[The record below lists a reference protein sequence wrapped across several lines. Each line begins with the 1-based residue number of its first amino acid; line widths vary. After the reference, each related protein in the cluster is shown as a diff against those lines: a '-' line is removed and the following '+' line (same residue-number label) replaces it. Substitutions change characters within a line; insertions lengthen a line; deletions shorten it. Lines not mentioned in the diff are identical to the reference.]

1 MSLRTFRMLFSAV
14 FLFTVCVALTEVPLV
29 ASSIKAASFSPP
41 AEDEFATFI
50 RIFKMEAEY
59 RHVHTKI
66 DRVKITM
73 VDAKQL
79 DMKDAVGV
87 CHTATGKIDILK
99 PYWDQA
105 NFTQREIL
113 IMHELGHCALDLD
126 HDNSEGFFG
135 PNSIMRSEVLNPSY
149 YNDFRKNLVDELF
162 NKRK

>member
-1 MSLRTFRMLFSAV
+1 MSLQTFRILCGMV
-14 FLFTVCVALTEVPLV
+14 FLFTVGLAMTESGPLQSV
-29 ASSIKAASFSPP
+29 KAASFKPT
-41 AEDEFATFI
+41 EDEFDTFI
-50 RIFKMEAEY
+50 RIFKLEAEY
-59 RHVHTKI
+59 RRVHTKI
-66 DRVKITM
+66 DRVRIKMI
-73 VDAKQL
+73 DRKEL
-79 DMKDAVGV
+79 SMKNAVGV
-87 CHTATGKIDILK
+87 CHTDTGFIEILK

-149 YNDFRKNLVDELF
+149 YNNFRKNLVDEMF